1 MCGRFQ
7 ASGSPAE
14 VARCF
19 KPTSPRPN
27 RILGFLLSL
36 LSSCDGDRR
45 RTAARISTLALAL
58 SAMMG
63 CAGDRTTDAKMW
75 RHRDGS
81 DLSDDE
87 LAQSRA
93 ACRKAAMR
101 TDRYLAPFS
110 SGNPAYHPG
119 GIGLETTSPPGGFGY
134 SSSLPNVPSAE
145 FDDPE
150 RLEVCLDSKGIVRA
164 P

>member
-1 MCGRFQ
+1 MMTDDE
-7 ASGSPAE
+7 PKTIPE
-14 VARCF
+14 E
-19 KPTSPRPN
+19 
-27 RILGFLLSL
+27 I
-36 LSSCDGDRR
+36 RR
-45 RTAARISTLALAL
+45 MTAARISILALAL

-63 CAGDRTTDAKMW
+63 CAGDRATDATMW

-81 DLSDDE
+81 ALSAVE

-101 TDRYLAPFS
+101 TDRYLTPFS

-134 SSSLPNVPSAE
+134 SSSLPNVPPAE

-150 RLEVCLDSKGIVRA
+150 RLEVCLDSKGIVGA

>member
-1 MCGRFQ
+1 M
-7 ASGSPAE
+7 
-14 VARCF
+14 
-19 KPTSPRPN
+19 
-27 RILGFLLSL
+27 
-36 LSSCDGDRR
+36 
-45 RTAARISTLALAL
+45 TAARSSILALAL

-63 CAGDRTTDAKMW
+63 CAGDKTTDAAIW

-81 DLSDDE
+81 GLSAVE

-101 TDRYLAPFS
+101 SDRYLAPFS

-119 GIGLETTSPPGGFGY
+119 GIGLETTPPPGGFGY
-134 SSSLPNVPSAE
+134 SSSLPNVPPAE

-150 RLEVCLDSKGIVRA
+150 RLEVCLNSKGIVRA

>member
-1 MCGRFQ
+1 M
-7 ASGSPAE
+7 
-14 VARCF
+14 
-19 KPTSPRPN
+19 
-27 RILGFLLSL
+27 
-36 LSSCDGDRR
+36 
-45 RTAARISTLALAL
+45 TAARISILALAL

-63 CAGDRTTDAKMW
+63 CAGDRATDATMW

-81 DLSDDE
+81 ALSAVE

-134 SSSLPNVPSAE
+134 SSSLPNVPPAE

-150 RLEVCLDSKGIVRA
+150 RVEVCLDSKGIVRT

>member
-1 MCGRFQ
+1 MDGSGERLAGR
-7 ASGSPAE
+7 G
-14 VARCF
+14 ARWF
-19 KPTSPRPN
+19 KPTSPLPN
-27 RILGFLLSL
+27 LMPGFHYRSVKLRRRS
-36 LSSCDGDRR
+36 R
-45 RTAARISTLALAL
+45 RTAAQFRPWRCSVRDDGLR
-58 SAMMG
+58 
-63 CAGDRTTDAKMW
+63 GDRTNDAKMW

-81 DLSDDE
+81 DLSAVE

-134 SSSLPNVPSAE
+134 SSSLPNVPPAE